1 MILCHS
7 TRQGAADAMPKIGFR
22 DASGDNAQS
31 ATKSSRITTTS
42 CQTTKIRRG
51 WEERGETITRTI
63 SKQHTGGVMK
73 KKSPPEW
80 KTDYRSASP
89 FHSSP
94 RECASRVP
102 AC

>member
-63 SKQHTGGVMK
+63 SKQHTGGVMGK
-73 KKSPPEW
+73 KDQPEW
-80 KTDYRSASP
+80 MTANQSKP
-89 FHSSP
+89 QFC
-94 RECASRVP
+94 CAFGQSGVP
-102 AC
+102 VVC